1 MNLRRV
7 SFLELLVKMRRVGYL
22 PADYPNFLCRWKIHF
37 CQLLTVIA
45 VKDVRKTE
53 VHTPELLV

>member
-7 SFLELLVKMRRVGYL
+7 SVLELLVKDEEGYL
-22 PADYPNFLCRWKIHF
+22 PADYHNVLNRWKIRF

>member
-7 SFLELLVKMRRVGYL
+7 SVLELLVKDEEGYL
-22 PADYPNFLCRWKIHF
+22 PADYRNVLNRWKIHF

-53 VHTPELLV
+53 VHLLELLV